1 MDWEARAK
9 ALWKLLD
16 DIDTLGDSMKPEVT
30 PYFRAVNG
38 IAEKRHALLK
48 SDGYE
53 LTLPGEPLGA
63 CPECKF
69 PRGSHH
75 LTCSHGTG

>member
-1 MDWEARAK
+1 MEWEDTAK

-16 DIDTLGDSMKPEVT
+16 DIDTLGDSMKPDRS
-30 PYFRAVNG
+30 PYFRKVNG
-38 IAEKRHALLK
+38 IAAKRHELLK

-53 LTLPGEPLGA
+53 LAMSWDLLGG
-63 CPECKF
+63 CLECKF

-75 LTCSHGTG
+75 SICTRA

>member
-1 MDWEARAK
+1 MNWEERAK

-30 PYFRAVNG
+30 PYFRAVNQ
-38 IAEKRHALLK
+38 IAEKRHVLLR

-53 LTLPGEPLGA
+53 LTLPGPV
-63 CPECKF
+63 
-69 PRGSHH
+69 
-75 LTCSHGTG
+75 